1 MGVSDLRKIFP
12 EGVGKDVELNSLLG
26 KVVAIDAFNALY
38 QFITTIRQPDGKP
51 LMDRQGR
58 VTSHL
63 SGLYY
68 RTANLVEVGIR
79 PVYVFDGKPPEFKKR
94 EIEERVERKEE
105 AEKKYIEALRTGNL
119 QEARKLAAM
128 ASKLTPEMVEDAK
141 RLLEALGIPYVQAPS
156 EGEAQAAYMAKK
168 GDVYA
173 SVSQDYDSLL
183 FGSPR
188 LIRNLTLTGKRKL
201 PGKNVYV
208 EVKPELIVLDDLLNA
223 MRITREQ
230 LIDIAIL
237 IGTDY
242 NEGFEGVGP
251 KRAYEIVRSAG
262 DLEGALKVLGVKY
275 DEVLFE
281 IRKFFLN
288 PPTTD
293 DYALKWKEPDED
305 KVVEILCEEH
315 DFSKDRVLNALQ
327 KYRSK
332 KARQKT
338 LF

>member
-12 EGVGKDVELNSLLG
+12 EGIAKEIELNSLLG
-26 KVVAIDAFNALY
+26 KAVAIDAFNALY

-58 VTSHL
+58 ITSHL

-68 RTANLVEVGIR
+68 RTANLVETGIR
-79 PVYVFDGKPPEFKKR
+79 PVYVFDGQPPKFKKK

-105 AEKKYIEALRTGNL
+105 AEKKYMEAIRTGNL

-128 ASKLTPEMVEDAK
+128 ASRLTPEMVEDAK
-141 RLLEALGIPYVQAPS
+141 RLLDALGIPYVQAPS

-183 FGSPR
+183 FGSPK
-188 LIRNLTLTGKRKL
+188 LIRNLALTGKRKL

-208 EVKPELIVLDDLLNA
+208 EVKPELIILEELLDTL
-223 MRITREQ
+223 RITREQ

-242 NEGFEGVGP
+242 NEGFEGIGP
-251 KRAYEIVRSAG
+251 KRAYEVVRSAKN
-262 DLEGALKVLGVKY
+262 LEGALKVLGVKY
-275 DEVLFE
+275 DETLFD
-281 IRKFFLN
+281 IREFFLN

-293 DYALKWKEPDED
+293 DYVLKWREPDED

>member
-1 MGVSDLRKIFP
+1 MGVSDLRRILP
-12 EGVGKDVELNSLLG
+12 EGIIKEVEIRGLLG

-38 QFITTIRQPDGKP
+38 QFLTTIRQPDGTP

-58 VTSHL
+58 ITSHL
-63 SGLYY
+63 SGLFY
-68 RTANLVEVGIR
+68 RTGNLVEAGIK
-79 PVYVFDGKPPEFKKR
+79 PVYVFDGEPPPFKR
-94 EIEERVERKEE
+94 GEIEERIERREE
-105 AEKKYIEALRTGNL
+105 AERRYMEALKAGRIE
-119 QEARKLAAM
+119 EARKYASMAAR
-128 ASKLTPEMVEDAK
+128 LTPEMIEDAK

-156 EGEAQAAYMAKK
+156 EGEAQAAYMARK

-188 LIRNLTLTGKRKL
+188 LIRNLTVTGRRKL
-201 PGKNVYV
+201 PGKKVYV
-208 EVKPELIVLDDLLNA
+208 EVKPELIVLDDMLSALK
-223 MRITREQ
+223 ISREQ

-242 NEGFEGVGP
+242 NEGIEGVGP
-251 KRAYEIVRSAG
+251 RRAYEIVKSAG
-262 DLEGALKVLGVKY
+262 DLEKALKTLGVRYNEK
-275 DEVLFE
+275 LLE

-288 PPTTD
+288 PPVTD
-293 DYALKWKEPDED
+293 DYTLKWRMPDEE

-315 DFSKDRVLNALQ
+315 DFSRDRVLNNLQ
-327 KYRSK
+327 KYKSVR
-332 KARQKT
+332 ARQTT

>member
-1 MGVSDLRKIFP
+1 
-12 EGVGKDVELNSLLG
+12 
-26 KVVAIDAFNALY
+26 
-38 QFITTIRQPDGKP
+38 
-51 LMDRQGR
+51 
-58 VTSHL
+58 
-63 SGLYY
+63 
-68 RTANLVEVGIR
+68 
-79 PVYVFDGKPPEFKKR
+79 
-94 EIEERVERKEE
+94 
-105 AEKKYIEALRTGNL
+105 
-119 QEARKLAAM
+119 
-128 ASKLTPEMVEDAK
+128 MVEDAK